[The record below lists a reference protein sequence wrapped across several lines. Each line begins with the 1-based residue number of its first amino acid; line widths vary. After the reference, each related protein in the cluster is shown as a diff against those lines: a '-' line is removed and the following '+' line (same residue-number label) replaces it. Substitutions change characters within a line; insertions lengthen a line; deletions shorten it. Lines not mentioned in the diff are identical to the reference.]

1 MTISEVIVL
10 ISFGIPML
18 LVGIPAIVVAI
29 YDEFFGESSS
39 SFGDSEG
46 A

>member
-1 MTISEVIVL
+1 MSTNEIIVL

-18 LVGIPAIVVAI
+18 LVGIPAIVLAI
-29 YDEFFGESSS
+29 YDEFFGEPSK

>member
-1 MTISEVIVL
+1 MTTDEVIVL

-18 LVGIPAIVVAI
+18 LIGIPAIVAAI
-29 YDEFFGESSS
+29 YDEFFGEPDR